1 MLLERFEVRDAIGIF
16 FFLLINGGFDKD
28 KGFDHVS
35 LTVGFESCRLREM
48 SRIKLISVLT
58 G

>member
-1 MLLERFEVRDAIGIF
+1 MLLERFEVRDAIGI

-35 LTVGFESCRLREM
+35 LTVGFESCRLREV

>member
-16 FFLLINGGFDKD
+16 FLLINGGFDKD
-28 KGFDHVS
+28 KGLDHVS
-35 LTVGFESCRLREM
+35 LTVGFESCRLREV